1 MPTNSI
7 AELASQLQ
15 AFIST
20 KHPFASDLDPAILQS
35 IEFYAPPP
43 TSSQVPAPTSQERSS
58 RSVARPPESPPYP
71 VEWADS
77 RSQLRSAVRHFQ
89 ELLKRRTA
97 SELTGD
103 APEAF
108 QSQANHP
115 INSTITE
122 DLTSLNS
129 TAQAPETH
137 QTVSQDT
144 TTMASSSDSSTSQGA
159 PQRGIDEH
167 QEFRQEFRQE
177 IMQMMLDLLEQR
189 DRRRQ
194 LSETAAPPDPI
205 GSARSTT
212 SSDTATQATLKA
224 SEIGYFFPNM
234 PLTWG
239 DKDIIEKDGKLY
251 YRNVYSFT
259 NRIRVATQTRDTNK
273 VKQMLDTCFR
283 GEAELWWNNQL
294 DDILRAGY
302 LATEGVE
309 KLCKALETRFRPPP
323 SEALAKY
330 NATRYSVEDCRSRRS
345 ITEYVATLEAAAKA
359 CGLGS
364 ASDDP
369 QKRGLVI
376 QTWMHL
382 DLPLRETVDEP
393 SEDQTLDEFTKVL
406 LRKQNNWFDR
416 YPPHGSRPRQAPY
429 YQPPRYQSEQRHQL
443 APQFMP
449 GPNWHPTSARQ
460 PSAPVSYPS
469 RYSNQLGPPNSWNNR
484 NHGNSTYPTYQFKS
498 QSHWQSPNA
507 PS

>member
-1 MPTNSI
+1 
-7 AELASQLQ
+7 
-15 AFIST
+15 
-20 KHPFASDLDPAILQS
+20 
-35 IEFYAPPP
+35 
-43 TSSQVPAPTSQERSS
+43 
-58 RSVARPPESPPYP
+58 
-71 VEWADS
+71 
-77 RSQLRSAVRHFQ
+77 
-89 ELLKRRTA
+89 
-97 SELTGD
+97 
-103 APEAF
+103 
-108 QSQANHP
+108 
-115 INSTITE
+115 
-122 DLTSLNS
+122 
-129 TAQAPETH
+129 
-137 QTVSQDT
+137 
-144 TTMASSSDSSTSQGA
+144 
-159 PQRGIDEH
+159 
-167 QEFRQEFRQE
+167 
-177 IMQMMLDLLEQR
+177 MMLDLLDQR
-189 DRRRQ
+189 DRQRQ
-194 LSETAAPPDPI
+194 ASEAAAPTDPI
-205 GSARSTT
+205 GQARSTT
-212 SSDTATQATLKA
+212 STETTAQATLKA
-224 SEIGYFFPNM
+224 SEIGFFFPNM
-234 PLTWG
+234 PLSWG

-273 VKQMLDTCFR
+273 VKQVLDTCFR

-359 CGLGS
+359 CGLGP
-364 ASDDP
+364 AQDDP

-393 SEDQTLDEFTKVL
+393 AEDLTLDEFTKVL

-429 YQPPRYQSEQRHQL
+429 YQPPRYQSEQRHQPAL
-443 APQFMP
+443 QPQGPQFMP

-460 PSAPVSYPS
+460 SSAPVSYPS
-469 RYSNQLGPPNSWNNR
+469 RYSNQLGPPNSWNNQNTR
-484 NHGNSTYPTYQFKS
+484 NSTYPTYQFKS

-507 PS
+507 PSQQGQSQNPSQAQDQTRSQDSYRSQDPYRTQRPPFGPTSSQSTPAPYGQSNRNSFQHNTGAPPGNSRPSGQRAYAAAPDESAQFLTEPESNEPKSEAEPNASDSTGYWIEPPSTDSYGPIPKTTTKWTHTWLL

>member
-1 MPTNSI
+1 
-7 AELASQLQ
+7 
-15 AFIST
+15 
-20 KHPFASDLDPAILQS
+20 
-35 IEFYAPPP
+35 
-43 TSSQVPAPTSQERSS
+43 
-58 RSVARPPESPPYP
+58 
-71 VEWADS
+71 
-77 RSQLRSAVRHFQ
+77 
-89 ELLKRRTA
+89 
-97 SELTGD
+97 
-103 APEAF
+103 
-108 QSQANHP
+108 
-115 INSTITE
+115 
-122 DLTSLNS
+122 
-129 TAQAPETH
+129 
-137 QTVSQDT
+137 
-144 TTMASSSDSSTSQGA
+144 
-159 PQRGIDEH
+159 
-167 QEFRQEFRQE
+167 
-177 IMQMMLDLLEQR
+177 MMLDLLEQR

-224 SEIGYFFPNM
+224 AEIGYFFPNM

-251 YRNVYSFT
+251 YWNVYSFT

-294 DDILRAGY
+294 NDILRAGY

-376 QTWMHL
+376 QAWMHL

-393 SEDQTLDEFTKVL
+393 SEDLTLDEFTKVL

-429 YQPPRYQSEQRHQL
+429 YQLPRHQSEQRHQL
-443 APQFMP
+443 APQFQGPQFMP
-449 GPNWHPTSARQ
+449 GPT
-460 PSAPVSYPS
+460 
-469 RYSNQLGPPNSWNNR
+469 
-484 NHGNSTYPTYQFKS
+484 
-498 QSHWQSPNA
+498 
-507 PS
+507 